1 MVSRPTIIHP
11 RVPKLQLQQPMKE
24 VLLMIKICEQCHKEF
39 ETKNGHNN
47 QRFCSKSCAVSSRFE
62 EDKGLFR
69 DDVEDYIQK
78 YILGLIITDGCI
90 TKNGKKFVI
99 CISLKDKEMIE
110 QIRDIVCE
118 TKKVYKD
125 GNNYQV
131 KWRNSND
138 ISYLEE
144 LKITQRKTYTVGVP
158 HFEHNMNHLIRGI
171 FDGDGSVYNS
181 TTTNKGNRYTYK
193 YLSFTSG
200 SEQFVNDLS
209 DFLTN
214 NDIKFKVTLDNRRK
228 DCTNKTYYIKIQRKE
243 DVQKL
248 KSLMYKDCKEWKL
261 KRKYD
266 LLQL

>member
-1 MVSRPTIIHP
+1 MV
-11 RVPKLQLQQPMKE
+11 
-24 VLLMIKICEQCHKEF
+24 KICEYCHKEF
-39 ETKNGHNN
+39 KTKHGHNN

-62 EDKGLFR
+62 EDDGLFR
-69 DDVEDYIQK
+69 DDVDDYIQK

-110 QIRDIVCE
+110 QIRDIVCK

-138 ISYLEE
+138 ISYLEK
-144 LKITQRKTYTVGVP
+144 LNIVQRKTYTVGVP
-158 HFEHNMNHLIRGI
+158 YFEHNMSHLIRGL
-171 FDGDGSVYNS
+171 FDGDGSVYNDK
-181 TTTNKGNRYTYK
+181 TIDKGKEYIYQRI
-193 YLSFTSG
+193 SFTSG
-200 SEQFVNDLS
+200 SEQFVDDLS
-209 DFLTN
+209 KFLTD
-214 NDIKFKVTLDNRRK
+214 NDIKHKINIDSRRK
-228 DCTNKTYYIKIQRKE
+228 DFVNKTYYLKVSKKK

-248 KSLMYKDCKEWKL
+248 KNLMYENCNNWKL

-266 LLQL
+266 LFI